1 MELLWSR
8 SLKINTVHV
17 NDVVRAIWHMRDH
30 GECGQIFNLVDKGDT
45 DQGKI
50 NVALESLFNI
60 GTSFLGKT
68 KSSLAKALGMKQLTD
83 MVNDKHLKPWSDL
96 CKSKGILDTPLTP
109 YLDEE
114 LLYKCETYV
123 NGNLIESTGFQY
135 NVPELNA
142 DLLREVINDYIAK
155 GHFPTGL
162 ME

>member
-1 MELLWSR
+1 MWLL
-8 SLKINTVHV
+8 NH
-17 NDVVRAIWHMRDH
+17 
-30 GECGQIFNLVDKGDT
+30 F
-45 DQGKI
+45 
-50 NVALESLFNI
+50 FNI